1 MGATSDRDGAVVG
14 AVVVGVVE
22 QQAAAAAAARR
33 RPPRRGAV
41 AVAREACARARAC
54 GRTLA
59 AEVAAAAAAVA
70 ERRRAEE
77 SRWTE
82 AAERR
87 GGGKDL
93 THELRACHR
102 GETRPRGPGVGMCW
116 DEACDYCDEKI
127 YFDLYVE
134 HQGWR
139 RRNMVASFRGSGVGE
154 EPRDIAIF
162 VRVLCAVLLLSFPQ
176 LSSRRSR
183 AGPAYRDVRR
193 PTSSL
198 VSRLISNRIVCRA
211 YRFGLCTS

>member
-1 MGATSDRDGAVVG
+1 M
-14 AVVVGVVE
+14 
-22 QQAAAAAAARR
+22 
-33 RPPRRGAV
+33 
-41 AVAREACARARAC
+41 AREACARARAC

-127 YFDLYVE
+127 YYDYMWSIRVGDDVTWLRHSVGPESEKSLEILRYSYVSCVLFSYFPFLNFR
-134 HQGWR
+134 HVVRAPGLRTATSDDR
-139 RRNMVASFRGSGVGE
+139 RRHS
-154 EPRDIAIF
+154 
-162 VRVLCAVLLLSFPQ
+162 C
-176 LSSRRSR
+176 
-183 AGPAYRDVRR
+183 
-193 PTSSL
+193 L
-198 VSRLISNRIVCRA
+198 V
-211 YRFGLCTS
+211 